1 MRIEIQMR
9 SGFEFEY
16 TNAEN
21 ITASE
26 TQTVISSAESTIA
39 ILENIEIVKL
49 SITAD
54 CKQCV
59 NFSSRI

>member
-21 ITASE
+21 ITTSE

>member
-1 MRIEIQMR
+1 MRIEVQMR

-16 TNAEN
+16 NNAEN
-21 ITASE
+21 ITTSE

>member
-1 MRIEIQMR
+1 MRIEVQMR
-9 SGFEFEY
+9 SGFEFNY
-16 TNAEN
+16 NNAEK
-21 ITASE
+21 ITTSE

>member
-1 MRIEIQMR
+1 MKIEVQTK

-21 ITASE
+21 ITTSE

-39 ILENIEIVKL
+39 ILDNIEIVKL

>member
-1 MRIEIQMR
+1 MRIEVQTK

-16 TNAEN
+16 TNAES
-21 ITASE
+21 ITTSE

-39 ILENIEIVKL
+39 ILDNIEIVKL

-59 NFSSRI
+59 NFRAKV

>member
-1 MRIEIQMR
+1 MRIEVQMR

>member
-1 MRIEIQMR
+1 MRIEVQMR

-21 ITASE
+21 ITTSE

-39 ILENIEIVKL
+39 ILDNIEIVKL

>member
-1 MRIEIQMR
+1 MRIEVQMR

-39 ILENIEIVKL
+39 ILDNIEIVKL

>member
-1 MRIEIQMR
+1 MKIEVQTK

-16 TNAEN
+16 NNAEN
-21 ITASE
+21 ITTSE
-26 TQTVISSAESTIA
+26 TQTVISSTESTIA

-59 NFSSRI
+59 NFRAKV